1 MLFDI
6 TLNYPKFR
14 KEVAICLFQG
24 DVEDC
29 SLVLDKDGQPG
40 NYLWIHGPS
49 KYTYSNDN
57 PPSIIESLLYFS
69 YFERDME
76 VAYIHPEGVSARIN
90 MRKLMNSIVVNESSP
105 RERDVKSIR
114 LYMDYDRQ
122 IKYQLI
128 RRTAAEVEQIMT
140 DS

>member
-1 MLFDI
+1 
-6 TLNYPKFR
+6 
-14 KEVAICLFQG
+14 
-24 DVEDC
+24 
-29 SLVLDKDGQPG
+29 
-40 NYLWIHGPS
+40 
-49 KYTYSNDN
+49 
-57 PPSIIESLLYFS
+57 
-69 YFERDME
+69 
-76 VAYIHPEGVSARIN
+76 
-90 MRKLMNSIVVNESSP
+90 MNSIVVNESSP